1 MLFHSLDFVVFFLV
15 VLALY
20 WSVGHRLQN
29 VLLLV
34 ASYFFYG
41 YVHPWFLILLAG
53 TTTVDYAAAR
63 AMGRY
68 PEHKRLLLG
77 LSLVSNL
84 GVLGFFKYFDF
95 FVDSIGQA
103 LGALGWHVSPPLLRV
118 VLPVGISFYTF
129 QSLSYTIDV
138 YRGVLA
144 PRKSFIDVAVFLSL
158 FPQLVAGPI
167 ERAVRI
173 LPQVEG
179 ERRLD
184 ASAASSALS
193 LMTWGFFKKL
203 VVADN
208 VGILADKVFGLASPG
223 FVLLW
228 VGVLAFAVQIYADFS
243 AYSDI
248 ARGSARLLGFEL
260 MKNFDHPYLSQTP
273 GEFWRRWH
281 ISLSTWFRDYVYIPL
296 GGNRGSLART
306 RLNLFLVFLVSGLWH
321 GASWNYVLWGAYH
334 GALLIA
340 YQLIDAHAPRL
351 LSSQALALPRW
362 ALMFALTLVGWL
374 LFRETDVG
382 QLFRDLALRP
392 GSDTPQ
398 QLKAAGHLLG
408 LVLLYALPLVIDD
421 ALYRLGFYRRA
432 EPTLRGALLQSASVA
447 LLVAGIA
454 FLHVDIASDFIYF
467 QF

>member
-1 MLFHSLDFVVFFLV
+1 MLFHSLDFVVFLLV

-20 WSVGHRLQN
+20 WSVGLRAQN
-29 VLLLV
+29 VLLLA

-53 TTTVDYAAAR
+53 TTLVDYAAAL
-63 AMGRY
+63 AMGRF

-77 LSLVSNL
+77 LSLTSNL
-84 GVLGFFKYFDF
+84 GVLGFFKYFGF
-95 FVDSIGQA
+95 FVDAVFDA
-103 LGALGWHVSPPLLRV
+103 LTALGWHVQAPLLSI

-138 YRGVLA
+138 YRGRLA
-144 PRKSFIDVAVFLSL
+144 PRANVIDVALFLSL

-167 ERAVRI
+167 ERATHM
-173 LPQVEG
+173 LPQVENP
-179 ERRLD
+179 RRFD
-184 ASAASSALS
+184 PGAASQALV

-203 VVADN
+203 VIADN
-208 VGILADKVFGLASPG
+208 VGVLADKVFGLASPG

-273 GEFWRRWH
+273 SEFWRRWH

-296 GGNRGSLART
+296 GGNRGSAARH
-306 RLNLFLVFLVSGLWH
+306 RLNLFLVFLLSGFWH
-321 GASWNYVLWGAYH
+321 GASWNYLLWGAYH
-334 GALLIA
+334 GVLLIG
-340 YQLIDAHAPRL
+340 YQWLGERAPVL
-351 LSSQALALPRW
+351 FTSKALTLPRW
-362 ALMFALTLVGWL
+362 ALMFGLTLLGWL
-374 LFRETDVG
+374 LFRETDVA
-382 QLFRDLALRP
+382 QLARDLTLRP
-392 GSDTPQ
+392 GSDTPA

-408 LVLLYALPLVIDD
+408 LVSLYALPLVIDD
-421 ALYRLGFYRRA
+421 ALSVLGAYRA
-432 EPTLRGALLQSASVA
+432 PEPTLRTAALQGASVA
-447 LLVAGIA
+447 LLVVAIA
-454 FLHVDIASDFIYF
+454 FLHIDVASDFIYF

>member
-1 MLFHSLDFVVFFLV
+1 MLFHSLDFVVFLLV

-34 ASYFFYG
+34 ASYVFYG

-53 TTTVDYAAAR
+53 TTFVDYAAAR

-68 PEHKRLLLG
+68 PERKRLLLG
-77 LSLVSNL
+77 LSLTSNL
-84 GVLGFFKYFDF
+84 GVLGFFKYFGF
-95 FVDSIGQA
+95 FVDAAVDTLHG
-103 LGALGWHVSPPLLRV
+103 LGWQVSAPALSI

-138 YRGVLA
+138 YRGLLA
-144 PRKSFIDVAVFLSL
+144 PRRSFIDVALFLSL

-167 ERAVRI
+167 ERATRI
-173 LPQVEG
+173 LPQVESP
-179 ERRLD
+179 RRFD
-184 ASAASSALS
+184 PGAASSALA

-208 VGILADKVFGLASPG
+208 VGVLADKVFGLSSPG

-228 VGVLAFAVQIYADFS
+228 VGVLAFCVQIYADFS

-260 MKNFDHPYLSQTP
+260 MKNFDHPYLAQTP
-273 GEFWRRWH
+273 SEFWRRWH

-296 GGNRGSLART
+296 GGSRGSPARH
-306 RLNLFLVFLVSGLWH
+306 RLNLFLVFLLSGFWH
-321 GASWNYVLWGAYH
+321 GASWNYLLWGAYH
-334 GALLIA
+334 GLLLIL
-340 YQLIDAHAPRL
+340 YQWLEARFPRL
-351 LSSQALALPRW
+351 LASTALTLPRW
-362 ALMFALTLVGWL
+362 ALMFGLSLVGWL
-374 LFRETDVG
+374 LFRETNVT
-382 QLFRDLALRP
+382 QLAHDLTLWP
-392 GSDTPQ
+392 GSDTPA

-408 LVLLYALPLVIDD
+408 LLLLYALPLVIDD
-421 ALYRLGFYRRA
+421 ALYLLGAYRDPQ
-432 EPTLRGALLQSASVA
+432 PTLRSATLQGMSVA
-447 LLVAGIA
+447 LLVIAIA
-454 FLHVDIASDFIYF
+454 FLHIDVASDFIYF

>member
-1 MLFHSLDFVVFFLV
+1 MLFHSLDYVVFLLV

-20 WSVGHRLQN
+20 WSVPHRPQN
-29 VLLLV
+29 LLLLG

-63 AMGRY
+63 AMGRF

-77 LSLVSNL
+77 LSLASNL
-84 GVLGFFKYFDF
+84 GVLGFFKYFGF
-95 FVDSIGQA
+95 FVASV
-103 LGALGWHVSPPLLRV
+103 GAVLNGLGWHVEPPVLAI

-138 YRGVLA
+138 YRGLLA
-144 PRKSFIDVAVFLSL
+144 PRKSFVDVALFLSL

-167 ERAVRI
+167 ERATRI

-179 ERRLD
+179 TRRLD
-184 ASAASSALS
+184 ADAIRSALV

-223 FVLLW
+223 FALLW
-228 VGVLAFAVQIYADFS
+228 VGVLAFCVQIYADFS

-248 ARGSARLLGFEL
+248 ARASARLLGFEL

-273 GEFWRRWH
+273 SEFWRRWH

-296 GGNRGSLART
+296 GGSRGSPART

-334 GALLIA
+334 GLLLIL
-340 YQLIDAHAPRL
+340 YQLIDAHFPRL
-351 LSSQALALPRW
+351 LASRALTVPRW
-362 ALMFALTLVGWL
+362 ALMFGLTLVGWL
-374 LFRETDVG
+374 LFRETDVA
-382 QLFRDLALRP
+382 QLFRDLTLLP
-392 GSDTPQ
+392 GSDTPN

-408 LVLLYALPLVIDD
+408 LTLLYALPLVIDD
-421 ALYRLGFYRRA
+421 ALYSFGAYREP
-432 EPTLRGALLQSASVA
+432 EPTLRAAALQGMSVA
-447 LLVAGIA
+447 LLVIAIA
-454 FLHVDIASDFIYF
+454 FLHLDIASDFIYF